1 MNALNT
7 LSCALKNGLKSEVY
21 VLFVFFFVCVCV
33 THSKTLAK
41 IRELSENYL
50 CLAPKT

>member
-7 LSCALKNGLKSEVY
+7 LSCALKNGLKSKVY
-21 VLFVFFFVCVCV
+21 VLFVFSLCVCV

>member
-21 VLFVFFFVCVCV
+21 VLFVFSLCVCVC
-33 THSKTLAK
+33 
-41 IRELSENYL
+41 Y
-50 CLAPKT
+50 PQ

>member
-21 VLFVFFFVCVCV
+21 VLFVFFFLCVCV
-33 THSKTLAK
+33 LPTVKHWQK
-41 IRELSENYL
+41 
-50 CLAPKT
+50 